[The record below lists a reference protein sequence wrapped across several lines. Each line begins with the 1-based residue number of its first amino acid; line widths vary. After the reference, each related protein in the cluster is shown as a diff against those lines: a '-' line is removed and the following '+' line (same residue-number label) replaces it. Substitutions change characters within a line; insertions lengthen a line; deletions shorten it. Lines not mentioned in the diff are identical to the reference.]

1 MNKMKNFKFML
12 LTAVLSFS
20 LLFTACGEPK
30 DKEDNKEQQTTQEE
44 ATTKVI
50 KDMAG
55 REVEIPSD
63 PQEVYASS
71 PIGQYYL
78 YAVNP
83 DKMIGWVMPPNDT
96 ARHFIPEKYAD
107 LPVLGGNHG
116 GNKQM
121 NPEVIADAAPDL
133 VISMGPDK
141 VSQDTIDSADQ
152 MQEQLGIPVVVV
164 ESSVRTMDKTFKFL
178 GDVLNEEDRC
188 KELADYSAKQ
198 LKMVNK
204 TAEKI
209 PEDEKVR
216 VYYAENDDGLETE
229 PQTSPHA
236 VVMDM
241 VGCINV
247 AEVAEAGG
255 TGRVGV
261 SPEQI
266 ISWDPEMVIVCPTTN
281 GPLFDDETTENLYNR
296 LKSDDKGFWADLK
309 AVQNGNFFEVPVGPM
324 NWADRPP
331 SVNQLLGVLWCGNLV
346 YPEYYDYDME
356 ETTTEFFDLF
366 YHYDLTHE
374 EYTTMLSHSVK

>member
-1 MNKMKNFKFML
+1 MKKFKIML
-12 LTAVLSFS
+12 MAAVLSLS
-20 LLFTACGEPK
+20 LLFTACGET
-30 DKEDNKEQQTTQEE
+30 KEDNKEKPAATETE

-83 DKMIGWVMPPNDT
+83 DKLVGWVIPPNDT
-96 ARHFIPEKYAD
+96 GKHFMDEKYAS

-121 NPEVIADAAPDL
+121 NPEVIAEAAPDL
-133 VISMGPDK
+133 VVSMGPDK
-141 VSQDTIDSADQ
+141 ISQETIDSADQ

-164 ESSVRTMDKTFKFL
+164 ESSVRTMDKTFDFL
-178 GDVLNEEDRC
+178 GEVLNEEERC

-198 LKMVNK
+198 LKMISK

-209 PEDEKVR
+209 PEDEKVS

-229 PQTSPHA
+229 PQKSPHA

-241 VGCINV
+241 VGCVNV
-247 AEVAEAGG
+247 ADVEEAGG

-266 ISWDPEMVIVCPTTN
+266 ISWAPDMMIICPTTN

-296 LKSDDKGFWADLK
+296 LKSDDKGFWADLE
-309 AVQNGNFFEVPVGPM
+309 AVQNGNFYEIPVGPM

-331 SVNQLLGVLWCGNLV
+331 SVNQLLGALWCGNLV
-346 YPEYYDYDME
+346 YPDYYDYDME
-356 ETTTEFFDLF
+356 ETTKEFFDLF
-366 YHYDLTHE
+366 YHYDLSHE